1 MKNLTVVEQMY
12 EQLEVNDPAFWNAAM
27 IRDWLIENKQRFLQI
42 EREQLVE
49 AYHQGL
55 LSELDGYYGT
65 DYIGKED
72 AEQYYNETYGKK

>member
-12 EQLEVNDPAFWNAAM
+12 EQLEVNDSAFWNAAM

-49 AYHQGL
+49 AFYQGVERESDLHGAAL
-55 LSELDGYYGT
+55 LD
-65 DYIGKED
+65 KED
-72 AEQYYNETYGKK
+72 AEKYYNETYKK